1 MLRSREFCFPF
12 FKLLDQI
19 FKSTSEIFL
28 VLNPGIYITQSCKT
42 SGKLIS
48 FEVQELEVCI
58 LPPWSEIYSGTV
70 DDLLRSFLLQVISW
84 LQEASDCLGHSG

>member
-1 MLRSREFCFPF
+1 MLRSGDFCFPF

-19 FKSTSEIFL
+19 FKSISEIFL

-48 FEVQELEVCI
+48 FEAHELEVCI
-58 LPPWSEIYSGTV
+58 LPPWSEIYSGIV
-70 DDLLRSFLLQVISW
+70 DDLFFFFFFVVNFVV
-84 LQEASDCLGHSG
+84 H